1 MLKLSPQL
9 LPFFALN
16 EIQFG
21 PVGVIIK
28 AFTSSRHP
36 DDPDETAWRRAFW
49 KFLTVLALEFAQF
62 NYNIDK
68 SSHTKAAGADSTKT
82 FLFDVHTWLTST

>member
-1 MLKLSPQL
+1 MLQLSPQL

-28 AFTSSRHP
+28 AFTSSSH
-36 DDPDETAWRRAFW
+36 PDETAWRRAFS
-49 KFLTVLALEFAQF
+49 KFLTELTLEFRQA
-62 NYNIDK
+62 
-68 SSHTKAAGADSTKT
+68 TT
-82 FLFDVHTWLTST
+82 